1 MKTISLTAVLF
12 VVAAAIILS
21 LSGCASATPK
31 PLTEQQADYP
41 ADKVDAR
48 GVFLEN
54 CATCHGENGRATT
67 FHGILL
73 SAQNLTDVGFQ
84 SEVSD
89 EQIRQAIKTGPASM
103 PAFEKKLSASEIDAL
118 VLYVRSLKA
127 AE

>member
-1 MKTISLTAVLF
+1 MKVISLTAILSALV
-12 VVAAAIILS
+12 AAIILS
-21 LSGCASATPK
+21 LSGCASTDSK
-31 PLTEQQADYP
+31 PLSLQQADYP

-48 GVFLEN
+48 GIFLEN

-84 SEVSD
+84 TEVSD
-89 EQIRQAIKTGPASM
+89 DQIKHAIKTGPAAM